1 MFWLCN
7 IASSLLSLVNI
18 PLLVTESMDS
28 SIIAIGVMSIIAFI
42 IFLLNSFLISYSKKD
57 MCALFFLLDT
67 VMLTVIVALVGFAGM
82 LFIIMPM

>member
-18 PLLVTESMDS
+18 PLFVTESMDS

-42 IFLLNSFLISYSKKD
+42 IFLLNSFLIAYSKKD